1 MALSIE
7 DKSKAKNPSH
17 WISCQEEEL
26 WEDRDAGLCSL
37 RHSRDS
43 RTNFAYF
50 MHPSYFMHAKLKESS
65 TGKKD
70 LIRVK
75 NKRFTQAEFL
85 MPSKV

>member
-1 MALSIE
+1 M
-7 DKSKAKNPSH
+7 P
-17 WISCQEEEL
+17 
-26 WEDRDAGLCSL
+26 
-37 RHSRDS
+37 
-43 RTNFAYF
+43 
-50 MHPSYFMHAKLKESS
+50 PSYFMHAKLKESS